1 MRPARAAILDFNG
14 TVADDEALLAG
25 IYEDL
30 LRARGVAFEAAHY
43 WRYAGLSDQAMFEHL
58 FAAHGRRLEPATVDQ
73 LLRERVGRYLAAVTD
88 EHPVAD
94 HTIAF
99 IQTLAAHMP
108 VGVAS
113 GAFREEIEHVL
124 EAAGLSRLVS
134 VIVAIDEVEAG
145 KPDPESFTAAL
156 AHINRQRSTPI
167 APRDTVVF
175 EDATDGAR
183 AARAAGMRCVA
194 LRGSA
199 YDEDSGEAELVV
211 DRLTVELAYR
221 IVGPQR

>member
-14 TVADDEALLAG
+14 TVAEDEALLIG

-30 LRARGVAFEAAHY
+30 LREQGVAFEAAHY
-43 WRYAGLSDQAMFEHL
+43 WRYAGLPDQAMFEHL
-58 FAAHGRRLEPATVDQ
+58 FAAHGRRLEPTTVDL
-73 LLRERVGRYLAAVTD
+73 LLRERVERYLAAVSD

-99 IQTLAAHMP
+99 IHALAAHVP

-145 KPDPESFTAAL
+145 KPIPRASRPRWRTSTGGGRRRLSPRTRSCSRTQPTAPAPPAPQACVVWRCAARPTTRTAA
-156 AHINRQRSTPI
+156 RPSWWWT
-167 APRDTVVF
+167 
-175 EDATDGAR
+175 G
-183 AARAAGMRCVA
+183 
-194 LRGSA
+194 
-199 YDEDSGEAELVV
+199 
-211 DRLTVELAYR
+211 
-221 IVGPQR
+221 